1 MVIDIHKAVISNPVS
16 KNLLKPWG
24 SFAKPNSLRAKLF
37 NKYTDPG
44 NPIEKQVDFNPHTG
58 QIYKVHDPPL
68 SNNDRCSMLHDI
80 DYTVA
85 QNIGKNPKDI
95 KNRKLE
101 ADNKWLDC
109 FKVRTPYDALA
120 YSAIKTKKTLGLG
133 NNFTMNDLSNELNK
147 PTINK
152 FERQKIIVNHIN
164 EIHSTDLVDMSQY
177 SKINKGYKYIF
188 TNIDV
193 FSKIAYGFPLKSK
206 KIQDVKPCFEKIFKN
221 NKPKFIWSDKEPAF
235 LSKEMQQFFK
245 DNNVKIYHTN
255 SHLKAVVIERFNRSL
270 RELMMK
276 EFVKN
281 NNTVWYNI
289 LPKLIK
295 IYNNRYH
302 NTIKMKPIQVNKSN
316 EKYIKENIYAYNK
329 TSKIPK
335 FKIND
340 LVRISLKRRDI
351 FDKPSGNIKWSEE
364 LFKIHSINKS
374 NVITYKI
381 KDLND
386 EIIEGIFYEKE
397 LQKSKNISGV
407 YVIEKIIRK
416 NKNKYFVKW
425 RGYSDEFNSWIDK
438 DGIIK
443 YT

>member
-1 MVIDIHKAVISNPVS
+1 MVIDIHKTIISNPIS
-16 KNLLKPWG
+16 RNLLKPWG
-24 SFAKPNSLRAKLF
+24 SFAKPNSLRGKLF

-44 NPIEKQVDFNPHTG
+44 NPIEKQVDFNPYTG
-58 QIYKVHDPPL
+58 QIYKVNDPPL

-80 DYTVA
+80 AYTVA
-85 QNIGKNPKDI
+85 QNVGQNAKDV

-101 ADNKWLDC
+101 ADKEWLDC

-133 NNFTMNDLSNELNK
+133 NNFTMEDLSQELNK
-147 PTINK
+147 PSIQK
-152 FERQKIIVNHIN
+152 FERQKVIVNHIN
-164 EIHSTDLVDMSQY
+164 EIHSTDLVDMTQY
-177 SKINKGYKYIF
+177 SKMNRGYKYIF

-193 FSKIAYGFPLKSK
+193 FSKIAYAYPIKSK
-206 KIQDVKPCFEKIFKN
+206 KIQDIKPCFEKIFKN
-221 NKPKFIWSDKEPAF
+221 DKPKYIWSDKEPAF
-235 LSKEMQQFFK
+235 LSKEIQMFFK
-245 DNNVKIYHTN
+245 NNNIKIYHTN
-255 SHLKAVVIERFNRSL
+255 SHLKAVIVERFNRSL

-302 NTIKMKPIQVNKSN
+302 STIKMKPTEVNKSN
-316 EKYIKENIYAYNK
+316 EKYIKENIYTYDK
-329 TSKIPK
+329 TSKNPK

-340 LVRISLKRRDI
+340 LVRISLKRRDL

-386 EIIEGIFYEKE
+386 EIIEGIFYERE
-397 LQKSKNISGV
+397 LQKSKNISQV
-407 YVIEKIIRK
+407 YIIEKIIRK
-416 NKNKYFVKW
+416 KQNKYLVKW
-425 RGYSDEFNSWIDK
+425 RNYSNDFNSWIDK
-438 DGIIK
+438 DDIIK